1 MPKFAANLSLT
12 FNEVPFLD
20 RFAIAA
26 GAGFEAVEYLFP
38 YEYEPAELT
47 ARLQSNGQQQ
57 VLFNGPP
64 GDWAAGE
71 RGIAAQVGREDEFRA
86 SVDVM
91 LRYARA
97 LSCPTVHV
105 MAGLVAGGMDTRRA
119 VDTYVA
125 NLQYACD
132 RFAPHGITAVI
143 EPLNPTDFPGYLASK
158 QAHGRTLIERIDRP
172 NMGLQLDLYH
182 TQMGEGGIAAHIRE
196 FLPITR
202 HIQIAGVPGRHEPD
216 VGEINYPFLFDLL
229 DELGYTGWIGC
240 EYRPQGDTLAG
251 LGWLARCRAGR

>member
-71 RGIAAQVGREDEFRA
+71 RGIAALAGREDEFRA

-105 MAGLVAGGMDTRRA
+105 MAGLVPGGMDDGRA
-119 VDTYVA
+119 VATYVA

-132 RFAPHGITAVI
+132 RFAPHGIAAVI

-158 QAHGRTLIERIDRP
+158 QAHGRTLIERIGRP

-229 DELGYTGWIGC
+229 DALGYAGWIGC

-251 LGWLARCRAGR
+251 LGWLARYRAGR